1 MDYLFNIK
9 IYIYL
14 FVLFRFRQLNNFLLK
29 QIEQYLVLL
38 DEIIEIEL
46 RQVQNRFQSKR
57 QLTFEAIKSKTTN
70 TKVIINSSFCLLLLF
85 D

>member
-1 MDYLFNIK
+1 MCNKNGDNFQQVWI
-9 IYIYL
+9 IYSIL
-14 FVLFRFRQLNNFLLK
+14 QFISIL
-29 QIEQYLVLL
+29 LL

-57 QLTFEAIKSKTTN
+57 QPTLEAIKSKTTN
-70 TKVIINSSFCLLLLF
+70 IKIIINSSFCLLLLF

>member
-1 MDYLFNIK
+1 MDYFFNIK

-29 QIEQYLVLL
+29 QIEQHLVLL

-57 QLTFEAIKSKTTN
+57 QSTLEVIKSKTTN
-70 TKVIINSSFCLLLLF
+70 TKVIMNSSFFLLSLF